1 MKILIADAFDE
12 SLPGRLAPFGEVLA
26 DPARLKDAEVVLV
39 RSKTKVTREYL
50 SGAPNLKL
58 VIRGGV
64 GLDNVD
70 IQACRERGIDVKNTP
85 RASSVAVAELT
96 MALMLAVPS
105 RLVEGHA
112 GLKQGRFLKKELK
125 RTELYG
131 KTLGL
136 VGAGLIGTEVA
147 RRAQAFGMKV
157 IAYDPQIA
165 NHALAELVDDL
176 DELFHRADY
185 ISLHVPATA
194 ETRGLVN
201 EHTLAKMK
209 DGVVIVNTARGSIV
223 VEADLAAGS
232 RVRKGARLR
241 DRRLLERSARP
252 EQPAP
257 VRTERPHDAAPR
269 RLQPREPPEDRR
281 QRRRAPREVAEDAFL
296 VPAADLGT
304 NMIEAAVVAAAVT
317 AGVSASRPARG
328 EAGPGALS

>member
-12 SLPGRLAPFGEVLA
+12 SLPGRLASFDEVLTDA
-26 DPARLKDAEVVLV
+26 AHLKEAEVVLV

-50 SGAPNLKL
+50 HGAPNLKL

-96 MALMLAVPS
+96 MALMLAVPN
-105 RLVEGHA
+105 RLVEGHN

-176 DELFHRADY
+176 DELFLRADF

-201 EHTLAKMK
+201 ERTLARMK

-223 VEADLAAGS
+223 VEPDLAQALASGKVRAYATDVFLSDPPDPNSPLLSAPNVLMTPHLGGS
-232 RVRKGARLR
+232 SRENLLRIGDIVVELLGKWRKTLA
-241 DRRLLERSARP
+241 A
-252 EQPAP
+252 AP
-257 VRTERPHDAAPR
+257 V
-269 RLQPREPPEDRR
+269 
-281 QRRRAPREVAEDAFL
+281 
-296 VPAADLGT
+296 ADLGST
-304 NMIEAAVVAAAVT
+304 MIEDAVVT
-317 AGVSASRPARG
+317 AR
-328 EAGPGALS
+328 